1 VYTSYKLE
9 TEKGRGKASRKRRG
23 RKRQGKRKK
32 KKKKKGRNLFKS
44 RENQSREE
52 HIHPFLSRPA
62 RREGRLCDFAT

>member
-32 KKKKKGRNLFKS
+32 KK
-44 RENQSREE
+44 EE
-52 HIHPFLSRPA
+52 IFLRAERIKAERSTFIHF
-62 RREGRLCDFAT
+62 

>member
-23 RKRQGKRKK
+23 RKRQGKR
-32 KKKKKGRNLFKS
+32 KKKGRNLFKS